1 MMVVVVMML
10 ATGLGNRP
18 RERSASLAKCS
29 MPPKK
34 AGQITHDHGNRYTE
48 KKVVPDEN
56 NLKTTLFD
64 ATVSL
69 EKRAEATHAEYRRQ
83 KASGSGGREFRLS
96 LW

>member
-1 MMVVVVMML
+1 ML
-10 ATGLGNRP
+10 DA
-18 RERSASLAKCS
+18 A
-29 MPPKK
+29 
-34 AGQITHDHGNRYTE
+34 
-48 KKVVPDEN
+48 VPDEN

-83 KASGSGGREFRLS
+83 KASGSEGREFRLS